1 MNNPIRAAHQ
11 HRREAEWF
19 KTLSGQGLTGERVL
33 EIGSGRGVGVEVILD
48 RLGAGHVTALDV
60 DPEQVERARRRLRGR
75 SPRSFALGTGD
86 AASIEAASGSFD
98 AVVDF
103 GILHHVP
110 RWRDA
115 VAEIGRVLR
124 PGGRLLFEQVP
135 RHVLDTWAFRTFT
148 EHPRAD
154 RFEAAEFTAE
164 LARVGLHGSGQ
175 LRTHVGGMVFVGSA
189 VRPALTTCGG
199 TLKPR
204 SGRWGRIGSPTLDDG
219 ARTCHGRCSCRGP
232 SAHAVA
238 ASSGSAGKER
248 TKAGSATV

>member
-1 MNNPIRAAHQ
+1 MR
-11 HRREAEWF
+11 F
-19 KTLSGQGLTGERVL
+19 
-33 EIGSGRGVGVEVILD
+33 ILD

-60 DPEQVERARRRLRGR
+60 DREQVERARRRLRGR

-115 VAEIGRVLR
+115 VAEIERVMR
-124 PGGRLLFEQVP
+124 PGGRLLFEEVP

-148 EHPRAD
+148 EHPRGD
-154 RFEAAEFTAE
+154 SFEAAEFTAE
-164 LARVGLHGSGQ
+164 LARVGLHGSGR

-189 VRPALTTCGG
+189 VRAL
-199 TLKPR
+199 P
-204 SGRWGRIGSPTLDDG
+204 
-219 ARTCHGRCSCRGP
+219 
-232 SAHAVA
+232 
-238 ASSGSAGKER
+238 
-248 TKAGSATV
+248 